1 MRRVLILAVF
11 VAGATLA
18 FNLGRRVPA
27 LPGLDGVAPSAGV
40 DLDGGSEP
48 SNAAAS
54 AAREAQLRRIAES
67 NTYMA
72 ATLRDADSIVR
83 RWVDRE
89 GRPLRVYYEPTTVS
103 GFTPALG
110 RAARD
115 AFARWSR
122 VGGIPIDF
130 VVVRKSEEA
139 EVTVRWID
147 RFGMRRAGQADLVWR
162 SDGVLQRGTL
172 TLATLDPSGRQLTV
186 DEVFT
191 VALHEIGHLIGLGHS
206 DEARDVMYPTT
217 SVHDLTTRDR
227 RTAMLLYS
235 LAIGS
240 LKAPAGR

>member
-1 MRRVLILAVF
+1 MRRVLMLAFF

-18 FNLGRRVPA
+18 FNLGRRVPGQPA
-27 LPGLDGVAPSAGV
+27 SDGAAPPAGV
-40 DLDGGSEP
+40 DLGGSVEP
-48 SNAAAS
+48 SDSAAN
-54 AAREAQLRRIAES
+54 AAREARLRRIAQS

-72 ATLRDADSIVR
+72 ATLTEADSIVR

-103 GFTPALG
+103 GVTPALG
-110 RAARD
+110 RAVRD

-122 VGGIPIDF
+122 VGGISIDF
-130 VVVRKSEEA
+130 VVVRAPEEA
-139 EVTVRWID
+139 EVVVRWID

-172 TLATLDPSGRQLTV
+172 TLATLGPAGRQLTV
-186 DEVFT
+186 KEVST

-206 DEARDVMYPTT
+206 DEPRDVMYPTT

-235 LAIGS
+235 LPIGS

>member
-1 MRRVLILAVF
+1 MRRVLMLAFF

-18 FNLGRRVPA
+18 FNVGRRGPEQPA
-27 LPGLDGVAPSAGV
+27 LDKEATSVGV
-40 DLDGGSEP
+40 DLGGSVKP
-48 SNAAAS
+48 SDAAAN

-72 ATLRDADSIVR
+72 ATLTEADSIVR

-130 VVVRKSEEA
+130 VVVRTPEQA
-139 EVTVRWID
+139 EVIVRWID
-147 RFGMRRAGQADLVWR
+147 RFSVPRAGQADLVWR

-172 TLATLDPSGRQLTV
+172 TLATLDGVGRQLTV

-191 VALHEIGHLIGLGHS
+191 VALHEIGHLVGLGHS
-206 DEARDVMYPTT
+206 DEPRDVMYPTT

-235 LAIGS
+235 LPIGS
-240 LKAPAGR
+240 LKTPAGR

>member
-1 MRRVLILAVF
+1 MRRVLILAFF

-27 LPGLDGVAPSAGV
+27 QSALDEAAPSAGV
-40 DLDGGSEP
+40 DLGGNAEP
-48 SNAAAS
+48 SDSAANAARD
-54 AAREAQLRRIAES
+54 ARLRRIAES

-72 ATLRDADSIVR
+72 ATLTEADSIVR
-83 RWVDRE
+83 RWVNRE
-89 GRPLRVYYEPTTVS
+89 ARPLRVYYEPTTVR
-103 GFTPALG
+103 GFRPALG

-130 VVVRKSEEA
+130 VVVRTPEEA

-147 RFGMRRAGQADLVWR
+147 RFNMRRAGQADLVWR
-162 SDGVLQRGTL
+162 GDGLLQRGTL
-172 TLATLDPSGRQLTV
+172 TLATLDPAGPQLTV

-206 DEARDVMYPTT
+206 DEPRDVMYPTT
-217 SVHDLTTRDR
+217 SVHDLTIRDR

-235 LAIGS
+235 LPIGS